1 MKFNG
6 YLKLRIGEAVDLKP
20 TSTARRHTVMFNKT
34 NPSLDPYI
42 VVKVDEFKVGQTHT
56 KLKTNMP
63 TYNEEFGLNVNS
75 GKQIELA
82 VFHDTP
88 IGYDDFVAN
97 CSIQFEDLMKTTST
111 EETFEGWVDLEPEGK
126 VYIQI
131 TLTGSFTDEEAT
143 GPPRVRKEFTRQ
155 RQGAV
160 RRRIHQ
166 VNGHKF
172 MSTFLKQPTFCFH
185 CREFIWGVFGKQGYQ
200 CQVCSCVVHKRCHQ
214 LVVIVCPRM
223 KKPAKEPTTNQG
235 FSINVPHKFS
245 VHNYKVPT
253 FCDHC
258 GSLLWGLVRQGL
270 HCKICKMNVH
280 IRCKGNVAPSCGVNS
295 VELANK
301 LAEMGLQPGDVGKRN
316 SLSQGGGS
324 VYGRESSLRR
334 LDSRSQSVDQSRR
347 LGISD
352 FTFLQVLGKGSFGK
366 YLGSSLTAAIVS
378 YDEGI
383 KHVMLCRLNNS
394 ERVFAVKVLKKDII
408 LQDDDVEC
416 TMTEKRVLS
425 LARTHPY
432 LTQLYCCFQTPD
444 RLFFVMEFVNGGD
457 LMFHIQ
463 KSRKFEE
470 DRARFYSAEITSA
483 LMYLHSKGIIYR
495 DLKLDNVLLDKD
507 GHCKL
512 ADFGMCKENMFDGIT
527 TATFCGTPDYI
538 APEILQEML
547 YGPSVDW
554 WALGVLLYEMLSG
567 HAPFEAENED
577 DLFEA
582 ILNEEITYAPWLS
595 KDAVS
600 ILQEFLT
607 KNPTRRLGCIAANGG
622 EQAIVSHTFFAEID
636 WEKLNRREIEPPF
649 KPRIKTAEDVNNFDP
664 DFTSE
669 EPILT
674 PIEDPLIASSSQDEF
689 RDFSFTSEELLSM

>member
-6 YLKLRIGEAVDLKP
+6 YLKLRIGEALDLKP
-20 TSTARRHTVMFNKT
+20 TTVSTRHSVIFNKAPT
-34 NPSLDPYI
+34 ALDPYM
-42 VVKVDEFKVGQTHT
+42 VVKVDEYKIGQTHT
-56 KLKTNMP
+56 KQKTNQP
-63 TYNEEFGLNVNS
+63 TYNEEFCMNVND

-97 CSIQFEDLMKTTST
+97 CIIQFEDLIKTINSGENF
-111 EETFEGWVDLEPEGK
+111 EEWMDLEPEGK
-126 VYIQI
+126 VYVTI
-131 TLTGSFTDEEAT
+131 TLNGSFTDGMT
-143 GPPRVRKEFTRQ
+143 SQFTRA

-172 MSTFLKQPTFCFH
+172 MSTFLRQPTFCFH
-185 CREFIWGVFGKQGYQ
+185 CKEFICRSLVPFLFFAMGFYSLNLSSIFLPP
-200 CQVCSCVVHKRCHQ
+200 VCTCVVHKRCHQ
-214 LVVIVCPRM
+214 LVVTVCPRM
-223 KKPAKEPTTNQG
+223 KKTAKDQPITQG
-235 FSINVPHKFS
+235 FSINVPHKFNH
-245 VHNYKVPT
+245 HNYKSPT

-258 GSLLWGLVRQGL
+258 GSLLWGIVRQGL

-280 IRCKGNVAPSCGVNS
+280 IRCQGNVAPNCGVNS
-295 VELANK
+295 VELANT
-301 LAEMGLQPGDVGKRN
+301 LAQMGLQAGG
-316 SLSQGGGS
+316 LSNTAS
-324 VYGRESSLRR
+324 TASTESR
-334 LDSRSQSVDQSRR
+334 QQMPR

-366 YLGSSLTAAIVS
+366 
-378 YDEGI
+378 
-383 KHVMLCRLNNS
+383 VMLAKLNGK

-425 LARTHPY
+425 LARCHPY
-432 LTQLYCCFQTPD
+432 LTELYCCFQTPD

-463 KSRKFEE
+463 KSRKFDEP
-470 DRARFYSAEITSA
+470 RARFYTAEITSA
-483 LMYLHSKGIIYR
+483 LMFLHSKGIIYR

-512 ADFGMCKENMFDGIT
+512 ADFGMCKENIFEGAAT
-527 TATFCGTPDYI
+527 GTFCGTPDYI
-538 APEILQEML
+538 APEILQEMM

-577 DLFEA
+577 DLFES
-582 ILNEEITYAPWLS
+582 ILNEEIVYASWLS
-595 KDAVS
+595 TEAVN
-600 ILQEFLT
+600 ILKALLT
-607 KNPTRRLGCIAANGG
+607 KNPARRLGCVPAEGG
-622 EQAIVSHTFFAEID
+622 ESAVTSHVFFTGID
-636 WEKLNRREIEPPF
+636 WEKLNNREMEPPF
-649 KPRIKTAEDVNNFDP
+649 KPRIKTPEDVNNFDP
-664 DFTSE
+664 DFTQE
-669 EPILT
+669 EPTLT
-674 PIEDPLIASSSQDEF
+674 PIDGPVIPSVNQEEF
-689 RDFSFTSEELLSM
+689 RNFSFTSPELLEI